1 MPVIPRPLLAT
12 LFISLT
18 GATFAAPH
26 ECPQCET
33 WNQTQAP
40 FKLFGNSY
48 YVGPRGLSSV
58 LITSDQGHVLIDGAL
73 PESAP
78 KIAESV
84 RALGF
89 RVEDIQV
96 ILNSHIHH
104 DHAGGIAALQKMSG
118 ARVWASPSSAKVLER
133 GESGPDDPQFGILPP
148 IEKTARVA
156 VLKDGGI
163 VRVGAIEVTAKFTPG
178 HTPGGTSWSWKSC
191 EGERCVNMVYAD
203 SITAISAPD
212 FKFSSSGAVKYFEKS
227 YATLEA
233 VPCDILVTPHPESSS
248 LWERL
253 EARET
258 QGKRDALIDTNACDM
273 YVETSRERLRKR
285 LAQERGE

>member
-1 MPVIPRPLLAT
+1 MPAMPRPLLAT
-12 LFISLT
+12 LLIPFIGT
-18 GATFAAPH
+18 AAAAPH

-33 WNQTQAP
+33 WNQTQPP
-40 FKLFGNSY
+40 FKIFGNSY
-48 YVGPRGLSSV
+48 YVGPRGLSSI
-58 LITSDQGHVLIDGAL
+58 LITSDRGHVLIDGGL
-73 PESAP
+73 HESAP

-89 RVEDIQV
+89 RVEDIKV
-96 ILNSHIHH
+96 ILNTHVHY

-118 ARVWASPSSAKVLER
+118 ARVWASPSSAKVLES

-148 IEKTARVA
+148 IEKTARVS
-156 VLKDGGI
+156 VLKDDGV
-163 VRVGAIEVTAKFTPG
+163 VRVGPIEVTAKFTPG

-191 EGERCVNMVYAD
+191 EGERCLNLVYAD
-203 SITAISAPD
+203 STAAISAPE
-212 FKFSSSGAVKYFEKS
+212 FKFSSSGALKYFEKS
-227 YATLEA
+227 YATLESI
-233 VPCDILVTPHPESSS
+233 PCDILVTPHPELSN
-248 LWERL
+248 LWQRL

-258 QGKRDALIDTNACDM
+258 QGKRDALIDTSACDM